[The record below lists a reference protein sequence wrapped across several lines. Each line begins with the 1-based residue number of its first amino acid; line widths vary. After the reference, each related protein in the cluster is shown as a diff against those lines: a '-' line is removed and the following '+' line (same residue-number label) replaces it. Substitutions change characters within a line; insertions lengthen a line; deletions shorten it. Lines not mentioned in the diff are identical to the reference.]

1 MNRLL
6 LLAIRLYR
14 AGISPLFPST
24 CRFHPTCS
32 HYAEEAIA
40 RHGGCRGAGLALR
53 RLLRC
58 RPYGPHG
65 FDPVP

>member
-1 MNRLL
+1 LVL
-6 LLAIRLYR
+6 IIGLYR
-14 AGISPLFPST
+14 ACVSPLFPSA

-32 HYAEEAIA
+32 HYAEEAFE
-40 RHGGCRGAGLALR
+40 RHGWLRGSWFALR